1 MNTGPLCVC
10 VCVFTCVA
18 SYGESELVVFIP
30 NLLLVPVVCCLPSS
44 SPLSAQNQSQQKAI
58 THQARDL
65 FTILNYLSLRLNYIN
80 QSQRWDTHGLK
91 DCDCATRFAYLQSQ
105 LQLHHYA
112 YQLYANHL
120 SVASDTIYASH
131 DDEVTAYLIFC
142 NTDAMN
148 KLASLL

>member
-1 MNTGPLCVC
+1 MNTGSCVC
-10 VCVFTCVA
+10 VCVRVFT

-30 NLLLVPVVCCLPSS
+30 NLLLVPVVCCLPS
-44 SPLSAQNQSQQKAI
+44 PLPAQNQSQQKAI

-131 DDEVTAYLIFC
+131 GDEVTAYLIFC
-142 NTDAMN
+142 NTAMN